1 MASPYRGP
9 TTVGGVTDTP
19 SSDAASGPTTTPITG
34 GRAMA
39 RQLVAEGVTTMFG
52 IPGVQL
58 DYANNGLATVADDIR
73 FINVRHE
80 QTATYAAD
88 GYARSTGEIGV
99 ALVVPGP
106 GMLNAAAGLV
116 TAWSC
121 SSPVLLISGQIPS
134 RGIGQGLGLLHEIPD
149 QSGILETLCRQSTLV
164 TDPDQVA
171 GAIHGA
177 MVRLGAGPGPVAVE
191 LPPDILYGRTD
202 GPAIGA
208 ESPAPASPGTEA
220 ELGAIAE
227 RLAAAERPVIL
238 VGGGARA
245 ADAWDALPA
254 LARALGAP
262 LVATVNGK
270 GAFDDGDDHAFL
282 PLAAKELL
290 MKADTVLCLGSRA
303 VDNRG
308 RNLAVADDAV
318 MLSVNIDPAAFGEP
332 RSFAA
337 TAVGDAGAAAE
348 ELVTMIGPGERP
360 LWVDGLAVRAR
371 WAEELAPLDPQV
383 AYATAV
389 RDALPDDAVLV
400 NELTQVGYV
409 ARYAYEV
416 RAPRSYIDC
425 GFQGTLGYGYP
436 TAIGA
441 AAGNP
446 HRPVV
451 SINGDG
457 GFGYGLA
464 ELATVAN
471 HDLPLVGVVFADSAY
486 GNVQRMHTQ
495 QFDGVFH
502 GTTLQNPDFVALAQA
517 FDVAGHRA
525 TSPEELRSTLADAIE
540 ARRPAL
546 IEVPVGEM
554 PDPWPTLLG
563 PYRPPAV

>member
-1 MASPYRGP
+1 MASPYRRP
-9 TTVGGVTDTP
+9 TTVGGVTDSP
-19 SSDAASGPTTTPITG
+19 SNDSSATATPTTG
-34 GRAMA
+34 GQAMA
-39 RQLVAEGVTTMFG
+39 RQLVAEGVTHMFG

-58 DYANNGLATVADDIR
+58 DYASNGLSTVVDDIR

-88 GYARSTGEIGV
+88 GYARSTGKIGV

-106 GMLNAAAGLV
+106 GMLNAASGLV

-121 SSPVLLISGQIPS
+121 SSPILLISGQIPS
-134 RGIGQGLGLLHEIPD
+134 RGIGKGLGLLHEIPD
-149 QSGILETLCRQSTLV
+149 QSGILETLCRHSTLV

-191 LPPDILYGRTD
+191 LPPDILFGRTD

-208 ESPAPASPGTEA
+208 EAPAPPSPGPEA
-220 ELGAIAE
+220 DLAVLAE

-238 VGGGARA
+238 TGGGARA
-245 ADAWDALPA
+245 ADGWDHLPA

-262 LVATVNGK
+262 MVATVNGK
-270 GAFDDGDDHAFL
+270 GAFDDRDDYAFL

-290 MKADTVLCLGSRA
+290 MEADTVLCLGTRA

-318 MLSVNIDPAAFGEP
+318 MLSVNIDAAAFGEP

-337 TAVGDAGAAAE
+337 TVVGDAGAAAVA
-348 ELVTMIGPGERP
+348 LTSMMGAGEKP
-360 LWVDGLAVRAR
+360 LWVDGPAVRAR
-371 WAEELAPLDPQV
+371 WAEELAVLDPQV
-383 AYATAV
+383 AYAAAV
-389 RDALPDDAVLV
+389 RDAMPDDAVLV

-409 ARYAYEV
+409 SRYTYDV
-416 RAPRSYIDC
+416 RAPHSYIDC

-446 HRPVV
+446 DRPVV

-471 HDLPLVGVVFADSAY
+471 HDLPLIGVVFADSAY

-502 GTTLQNPDFVALAQA
+502 GTTLRNPDFVALAQA

-525 TSPEELRSTLADAIE
+525 SSPDELRSTLAGAIE
-540 ARRPAL
+540 AGGPAL

-554 PDPWPTLLG
+554 PDPWPTILG